1 MKIIMTNS
9 LCHSTK
15 PGVVISEAYRCLKGS
30 GLLLIKD
37 LFSEGSNINSR
48 QLEVLRKFSD
58 NLHMAFHEPSAIVKL
73 LDQRGFKECE
83 FVRLHTEKESES
95 SMSFVRACFDGRRLT
110 EFGEVVL
117 KGLPGVV
124 ETLGTAPFEEGVWI
138 AIKP

>member
-1 MKIIMTNS
+1 
-9 LCHSTK
+9 
-15 PGVVISEAYRCLKGS
+15 
-30 GLLLIKD
+30 
-37 LFSEGSNINSR
+37 
-48 QLEVLRKFSD
+48 
-58 NLHMAFHEPSAIVKL
+58 MAFHEPSAIVKL

-138 AIKP
+138 AIKPDCLSSNPDFGATVLGPVEIQFRGGGSHYS